1 MTEAGPGCPY
11 HWTTVNG
18 FHAHRCRYT
27 AGHGR
32 YHQCDGCAARV
43 AVLNDS
49 PEPPATRAAQSS
61 PPDPRER
68 DLSGAAN
75 HPRNPHDSVA
85 AQPSSAT
92 HTQDDVDRAVEAAL
106 ASAAKEQARK
116 DAKRDED
123 SRALWK
129 FAAGVIAFALLV
141 WACAAIGDSSSKDD
155 WDGIDPPCMVGT
167 C

>member
-1 MTEAGPGCPY
+1 
-11 HWTTVNG
+11 
-18 FHAHRCRYT
+18 
-27 AGHGR
+27 
-32 YHQCDGCAARV
+32 
-43 AVLNDS
+43 
-49 PEPPATRAAQSS
+49 
-61 PPDPRER
+61 
-68 DLSGAAN
+68 
-75 HPRNPHDSVA
+75 
-85 AQPSSAT
+85 
-92 HTQDDVDRAVEAAL
+92 L